1 MADTEKAEDAPETTE
16 EHPLDA
22 LRREG
27 LRLNPQWQTEHL
39 DTSGDVATDIHRI
52 SSVFAEAHDHA
63 VRAAAAAAEADYAP
77 DTVVFPDDKAD
88 ADAAREHVRKAAA
101 ELPKEPEPRP
111 PGYADGMGGPYG
123 QGIVPAPDE
132 TPEEETEESATPA
145 KAKPTRAS
153 TAKTTSK

>member
-1 MADTEKAEDAPETTE
+1 MPDTEKAEDAPETTE
-16 EHPLDA
+16 EEHPLVA

-63 VRAAAAAAEADYAP
+63 VRAAAAAADADYAP

-88 ADAAREHVRKAAA
+88 ADAAREHVRKVAA
-101 ELPKEPEPRP
+101 ELPEEPEKP
-111 PGYADGMGGPYG
+111 PVGGADGMGGPYG

-132 TPEEETEESATPA
+132 ASGEEKSETPA

>member
-1 MADTEKAEDAPETTE
+1 MPDTEKAEDAPETTEE

-52 SSVFAEAHDHA
+52 SPVFAEARDHA

-77 DTVVFPDDKAD
+77 DTVVFPDDKDD
-88 ADAAREHVRKAAA
+88 ADAAREHVRKVAA

-123 QGIVPAPDE
+123 QGIVPAP
-132 TPEEETEESATPA
+132 EESTTPA